1 MHKRR
6 CGKATITAAFFEFYL
21 TLRAICA
28 IIKLRNYTHPE
39 RTNIMENNR
48 FADLKKYPAPALPRS
63 IFTGEWDAGHIQGIA
78 VDTERKYIYYS
89 YTTVLVKA
97 DLEGNVIGTVS
108 GLTGH
113 LGCLAFNGGDNCVWG
128 SIEYKHDSIGKG
140 IMARTGIQLAEE
152 DAFYVAIFDVEKIDR
167 IGMDAEKDGIMTAV
181 YLPDVC
187 EDFDGE
193 GEQGAP
199 HRYACSGIDGVTFSP
214 RPGERQVSPYMLYVA
229 YGIYNDVNRDD
240 NDHQVILEYDWRKL
254 KTFAKPLTQGQ
265 PHHSGDRCENKLFF
279 YTGNTNWGVQ
289 NLEYDTYLD
298 AWIVAVYLGR
308 KEKFRNPPIFIVD
321 RKIAPEMGELKGL
334 CGREGL
340 LLTGAPIG
348 VVDPATGVYGCD
360 FNHGTTGLI
369 SLGGGYYY
377 FSFEKKIIRDEKKY
391 QSSDIKLCKFTGEGE
406 MFEVVE

>member
-1 MHKRR
+1 
-6 CGKATITAAFFEFYL
+6 
-21 TLRAICA
+21 
-28 IIKLRNYTHPE
+28 
-39 RTNIMENNR
+39 MENNR
-48 FADLKKYPAPALPRS
+48 FELLKKYPAPALPRS
-63 IFTGEWDAGHIQGIA
+63 ITTGEWTGGHIQGIA
-78 VDTERKYIYYS
+78 IDTERKYIYYS
-89 YTTVLVKA
+89 FTTDLIKA
-97 DLEGNVIGTVS
+97 DLDGNVIGTVG

-113 LGCLAFNGGDNCVWG
+113 LGCLAFNGGDRCVWG

-140 IMARTGIQLAEE
+140 IMSRTGVKIADE
-152 DAFYVAIFDVEKIDR
+152 DAFYIAIFDVDKIDR
-167 IGMDAEKDGIMTAV
+167 VGMDAEKDGIMTAV

-187 EDFDGE
+187 EDFDSE

-240 NDHQVILEYDWRKL
+240 NDHQVILEYDWRKI
-254 KTFAKPLTQGQ
+254 KPFAKPLTQGE
-265 PHHSGDRCENKLFF
+265 PHHSGARCENKLFF
-279 YTGNTNWGVQ
+279 YTGNTNWGIQ

-298 AWIVAVYLGR
+298 AWLVAVYKGN
-308 KEKFRNPPIFIVD
+308 KEKFRNPPMFFID

-348 VVDPATGVYGCD
+348 IEDPATGVCGCD
-360 FNHGTTGLI
+360 FPRGSTGI
-369 SLGGGYYY
+369 IALGNGHYY
-377 FSFEKKIIRDEKKY
+377 FSFDKKEKRDDIRY
-391 QSSDIKLCKFTGEGE
+391 HSSVIKLCKFTGEGNE